1 MHTEAEKLRI
11 VQAGALQAPE
21 DRPYRAW
28 AINMTLTRE
37 AEVRRL
43 NEADTHIADT
53 ERRITAQETL
63 VERLR
68 ADGHDAVEATRLLA
82 NIEDGLGAIR
92 QHRALIVDM
101 IRRIDAGEV

>member
-1 MHTEAEKLRI
+1 
-11 VQAGALQAPE
+11 
-21 DRPYRAW
+21 
-28 AINMTLTRE
+28 MTLNRE

-53 ERRITAQETL
+53 ERRITVQAAF

-68 ADGHDAVEATRLLA
+68 MDGHDTAEAGRLLA
-82 NIEDGLGAIR
+82 NIQDGLGAMLE
-92 QHRALIVDM
+92 HRALIVDM